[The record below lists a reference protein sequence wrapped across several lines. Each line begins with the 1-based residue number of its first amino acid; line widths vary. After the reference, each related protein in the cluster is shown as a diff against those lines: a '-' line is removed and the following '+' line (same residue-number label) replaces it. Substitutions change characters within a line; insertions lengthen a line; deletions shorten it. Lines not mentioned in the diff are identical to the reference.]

1 MRLSGRLA
9 GALRPMGGSL
19 RLRGAMVLLL
29 AMSAGPLSAEPE
41 AYRLGPGDEIALTIL
56 QRGEANGTY
65 VVQDDGAVSLP
76 GVGLVSAEGLTLR
89 DFEAVVT
96 SKAAETVRDPSVA
109 IQIVQRRPFYIAG
122 AVSQPGGYPH
132 RAKLTVMQA
141 VALAGGFGRR
151 LESGDPLNEMV
162 IGTRAEQ
169 AHADAA
175 LQRGALLIRA
185 ARLNAELAGDH
196 DFDITASEAGLS
208 DAAAAPLLEKER
220 QLLSTRL
227 GQKERQIEILR
238 SNSAARQEEMAA
250 HDARIAQQ
258 TSMLDEL
265 SGELAKL
272 REARDRGMVT
282 SERVNDIMR
291 EEDNTR
297 GNQMQSNILR
307 NQSRVA
313 VIELEERMVDIEAG
327 FRESLLTELRDT
339 ETQLRSLSNSLRA
352 EGALMEA
359 TGSNTLSNS
368 ETIGQYD
375 FSIIR
380 DDAPVIGPIG
390 LTTRVE
396 PGDVLMVARRS
407 VSQ

>member
-1 MRLSGRLA
+1 MRLCSRLA
-9 GALRPMGGSL
+9 GGWRPVRFPMILRSAIL
-19 RLRGAMVLLL
+19 LLL
-29 AMSAGPLSAEPE
+29 ALSAAPVSAEPE
-41 AYRLGPGDEIALTIL
+41 VYRFGPGDEVAITIL

-65 VVQDDGAVSLP
+65 VVQDDGAISLP

-96 SKAAETVRDPSVA
+96 SKAAETLRDPSVA
-109 IQIVQRRPFYIAG
+109 IQLVQRRPFYIAG

-132 RAKLTVMQA
+132 RNKLTVMQA

-151 LESGDPLNEMV
+151 LDSGDPLNEMV

-169 AHADAA
+169 AHADAV

-185 ARLNAELAGDH
+185 ARLKAELAEDH
-196 DFDITASEAGLS
+196 DFHMTASEAGLT
-208 DAAAAPLLEKER
+208 DAVALPLLEKER

-227 GQKERQIEILR
+227 AQKQRQIEILR
-238 SNSAARQEEMAA
+238 SNSSARQEEMAA

-258 TSMLDEL
+258 TAMLDEL

-272 REARDRGMVT
+272 RDARDRGMVT

-352 EGALMEA
+352 EVALMEA
-359 TGSNTLSNS
+359 TGTNSLSNS
-368 ETIGQYD
+368 DTIGQYD
-375 FSIIR
+375 FSIMR
-380 DDAPVIGPIG
+380 GDAPVSGPIG
-390 LTTRVE
+390 LATRVQ
-396 PGDVLMVARRS
+396 PGDVIMVARRS